1 MKIDAHQHFWTL
13 SRGDYGWLTADLPAI
28 FRDFTPADLAPLLA
42 GAGVGRTVLVQ
53 AAPSQAETGFLL
65 GLAEQTP
72 FVAGVVGWTDL
83 EAPDAAHRIAAL
95 AARPKLVGLRPM
107 VQDLADDDWLLRDD
121 IAPAIEQTAEE
132 GLAFDAL
139 IKPRHLPVLRR
150 FVERYPRLDIVI
162 DHAAKPDIK
171 GGGLKPWAR
180 DIQRMARETRVVCK
194 LSGLAAEAA
203 PGWSAADLR
212 PYVETLVE
220 AFGADRLM
228 WGSDWPV
235 VNLNG
240 SYGAWLEAAES
251 LLAELST
258 DEHDSIFGRTAQVF
272 YGLAE

>member
-13 SRGDYGWLTADLPAI
+13 SRGDYGWLTADMPAI
-28 FRDFTPADLAPLLA
+28 YRDFAPADLAPLIA
-42 GAGVGRTVLVQ
+42 GAGIERTVLVQ
-53 AAPSQAETGFLL
+53 AAPSQAETHFLL
-65 GLAEQTP
+65 DLAEQTP
-72 FVAGVVGWTDL
+72 FVSGVVGWVDF

-107 VQDLADDDWLLRDD
+107 VQDLVDDEWLLGAD
-121 IAPAIEQTAEE
+121 IAPAVEQIAEE

-139 IKPRHLPVLRR
+139 IKPRHLSVLRR
-150 FVERYPRLDIVI
+150 FVERYPRLDVVI
-162 DHAAKPDIK
+162 DHAAKPDIA
-171 GGGLKPWAR
+171 GGGLEAWAR
-180 DIQRMARETRVVCK
+180 DIRMMAHQTRVVCK
-194 LSGLAAEAA
+194 LSGLITEAA
-203 PGWSAADLR
+203 PGWTAADLR

-240 SYGAWLEAAES
+240 SYGAWLDAAQT
-251 LLAELST
+251 LLAELSA
-258 DEHDSIFGRTAQVF
+258 DEHEAIFGRTAQVF